1 MKIDTTFPQA
11 PIAAFSNRPVQNPAE
26 QTSTR
31 PVDRPHHDEAADNRQ
46 PPQTAPAEA
55 REPAVASSHDSDDAA
70 GRHTASRPGDSPSTQ
85 QQELSHKATE
95 PSRVGELLDVLA

>member
-1 MKIDTTFPQA
+1 MKVDTSFPQA
-11 PIAAFSNRPVQNPAE
+11 PIAAAFARPVQGQAA

-46 PPQTAPAEA
+46 PPSTTPQAEA
-55 REPAVASSHDSDDAA
+55 RGQDVASSRGADASRHHATDRSDDHSSA
-70 GRHTASRPGDSPSTQ
+70 Q
-85 QQELSHKATE
+85 QQAQNRNATE